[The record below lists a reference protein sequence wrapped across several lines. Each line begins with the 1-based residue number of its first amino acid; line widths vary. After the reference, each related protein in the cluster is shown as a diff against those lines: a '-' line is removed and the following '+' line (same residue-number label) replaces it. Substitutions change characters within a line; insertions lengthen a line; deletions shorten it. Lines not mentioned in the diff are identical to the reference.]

1 MAASEIV
8 RIKVVKKKPKQLQI
22 LALACLLLHV
32 GVWLCVYVCSAQ
44 FGYFRAENVS
54 TTFLNGKHTCI
65 CVCVYIYIHTVICDK
80 NETVLNTYI
89 FRNLKALTIY
99 LQIRCGWADK
109 KELLCK

>member
-32 GVWLCVYVCSAQ
+32 GVCLCVYVCSAQ

-54 TTFLNGKHTCI
+54 TTFLNGKHTCN
-65 CVCVYIYIHTVICDK
+65 CVCLCVCIYIHTHC
-80 NETVLNTYI
+80 
-89 FRNLKALTIY
+89 NL
-99 LQIRCGWADK
+99 R
-109 KELLCK
+109 